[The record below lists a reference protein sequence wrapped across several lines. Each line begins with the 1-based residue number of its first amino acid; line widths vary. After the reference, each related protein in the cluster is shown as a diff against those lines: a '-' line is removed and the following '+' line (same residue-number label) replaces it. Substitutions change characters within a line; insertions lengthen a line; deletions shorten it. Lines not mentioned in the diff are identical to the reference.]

1 MAKNTLFNFL
11 FTNEATVQLPQGHKL
26 VLDSNKESHKYY
38 RIECHKP
45 VHVIVKDKE
54 NLYTLDKHH
63 ISVYQHEYRDNPK
76 LSQYHYTAEF
86 TNQLGGHYRLHVYFN
101 AFDNLLPNI
110 TFEEKTNNGYELVD
124 SKDLKSQFIHLA
136 LKHTDPLIKKLRQQ
150 HNEAIRVLETRYNE
164 CDERLAQHFDS
175 QKEDTIG
182 ALQITKEA
190 CDILRKLIP
199 LVRSSNYPKFL
210 RFHEMAARSLRERHS
225 IQVAAD
231 ATSQIENLNNTSIN
245 VHENISS
252 HVEVTSQNVASS
264 KEEVPPADI
273 TCSQAEEAATANIT
287 FSQVEEAAAADVAA
301 LPKIKT
307 NSSKKSNTQAA
318 HELELELKKL
328 SSQFAKLTEAPKEVQ
343 AKKIERLLAK
353 TYGISLLYERQINVR
368 DLQQIQKIR
377 RGLHA
382 LGANLLPNLLF
393 NKQFEL
399 ASLLTSFHPLLRDEK
414 YLRVALQTRNSKL
427 LDFILEYGDIDVN
440 NLPVTVRK
448 TSYPSAV
455 HACFYEDS
463 SSNSMTECFSVL
475 IKHGGSLFAPDNKN
489 KDLPLAYSILSSDTH
504 PLFKALQM
512 NRDKTIN
519 SIDFLKNLIVLLR
532 AYLERNDL
540 SMSELNSIELEL
552 KRFEIELEALQN
564 PQLSDSSLRY
574 LTKRANSLEEK
585 YFGSLINK
593 LKRDPNIIA
602 INKELQIATS
612 KLASKLTKA
621 QRRQGCIAATN
632 NLENLD
638 KLLEGID
645 MTDMDFD
652 FIKTEVLKNLNN
664 NLQLIEKKS
673 QLIDVQKEITR
684 YQIYSRRGGRK
695 YRELLR
701 EQDTLLQ
708 EIKRLESEN
717 SLNLNNEDLE
727 NTLEALEFITETL
740 ESLNGMS
747 SLLTRFSS
755 LFASIAQA
763 TPALPADEAEEADF
777 ALLDLDGN
785 NPKKAALG

>member
-11 FTNEATVQLPQGHKL
+11 FTNEATVQLPQGYKL
-26 VLDSNKESHKYY
+26 VLDSTKEAHKYY

-45 VHVIVKDKE
+45 VHAIVKDKE

-190 CDILRKLIP
+190 CDILRELIP

-210 RFHEMAARSLRERHS
+210 RFHEMAARSLRERHP

-252 HVEVTSQNVASS
+252 HVEVTSQNAAYS
-264 KEEVPPADI
+264 KEEVP
-273 TCSQAEEAATANIT
+273 
-287 FSQVEEAAAADVAA
+287 AADGAA
-301 LPKIKT
+301 LPKMKT
-307 NSSKKSNTQAA
+307 NSSKKSNTQTA

-353 TYGISLLYERQINVR
+353 TYRISLLYERQINVK
-368 DLQQIQKIR
+368 DLQQLQKIR

-382 LGANLLPNLLF
+382 IGTNLLPNLLF

-399 ASLLTSFHPLLRDEK
+399 ASLLTSFHPLLHDEK

-455 HACFYEDS
+455 HACFYEGS

-540 SMSELNSIELEL
+540 SVSELNSIELEL
-552 KRFEIELEALQN
+552 KRFEVELEALQN

-593 LKRDPNIIA
+593 LNRDPNIIA
-602 INKELQIATS
+602 VNKELQIAAS

-727 NTLEALEFITETL
+727 NTLEALESITETL

-763 TPALPADEAEEADF
+763 TPALPADKAEEADF